1 MPLSLFD
8 DFKRT
13 GFHSSVLTTFSV
25 DPAFYDASVQYRL
38 RAMGCQNNILLADAA
53 MLTQAIDQMPDAF
66 INAGRK
72 YLIVPVAVGGAY
84 HPKIALRY
92 GTSKARLNIG
102 SANVT
107 SAGWGSNQEVVSA
120 LSWSNALDNRDN
132 DIQLTLIAKAH
143 DWLMKRMSETK
154 DSDLLYK
161 LDLLEAQSSWLKNA
175 PLPIGIQ
182 SFSNGTQIDLL
193 ISDRA
198 APTGLSDQFISA
210 VEGEVER
217 LVIISPYWDKDLTAL
232 SRLHTAFGGPKT
244 HIFVSTGSEVERRQ
258 STFPV
263 EKWNLKPA
271 PIFHPMGSSDEHRF
285 LHAKLIMAQTEHYD
299 YLIYGSANCTVAA
312 LGISQKPG
320 TNTEAVIYRRLPRG
334 TIEHQLELDFGVE
347 LQSSDIPSPV
357 REENENSKPVQFDP
371 GKIERRDRQLIWSC
385 PDDIPAHGS
394 SFHVGDERVQT
405 QFVQGRRPFI
415 YIDDELIAATI
426 ITRIELADGRISKP
440 VIVADPEMLMASAP
454 NPLASSLKRKL
465 DAVLN
470 GDSDLINL
478 ARDIHLIFDDDGD
491 TPREAAMRTV
501 RRRSTSTSVSAG
513 RDYDSPEAFRQ
524 ALNLK
529 SDISSGAFAH
539 SDNPALQMILKI
551 VLQGIIDLEN
561 SDSIDEAE
569 ARNAAELALGEDQD
583 DEGDT
588 ERQSHTKAGE
598 ADPARDDHT
607 AITVKD
613 FERNQASLMKAVGAF
628 ESHIQTLKTS
638 DAPVDLSFVTRA
650 LFIIYLML
658 YGCTKKYSFEEG
670 STDVLIPFSGIGTD
684 QQRDGFLLQAARIV
698 KGIWGPH
705 FKDSLMG
712 RVQIYQEYT
721 VLPVPILTL
730 VVLSRW
736 ILAAIL
742 SEARKER
749 KAKGLQG
756 ILEKEVP
763 KLFVSTSA
771 FAVIDADQIATV
783 IKRMEMNIGM
793 EKLQA
798 DAIRTV
804 LGEIEGSL

>member
-1 MPLSLFD
+1 MPFSLFD

-72 YLIVPVAVGGAY
+72 YLIVPVSVGGAY

-92 GTSKARLNIG
+92 GKSKARLNIG

-120 LSWSNALDNRDN
+120 LNWSNSLNNHDN
-132 DIQLTLIAKAH
+132 DVQLSLIAKAS
-143 DWLMKRMSETK
+143 DWLLKSLVDTN
-154 DSDLLYK
+154 DSDVSYK
-161 LDLLEAQSSWLKNA
+161 LDLLKSQSPWLEDA
-175 PLPIGIQ
+175 PRTIGAQ
-182 SFSNGTQIDLL
+182 SFSDDTLIDLL
-193 ISDRA
+193 LSDSA
-198 APTGLSDQFISA
+198 APSGLADQFISA

-217 LVIISPYWDKDLTAL
+217 LVIISPYWDNDLNAL
-232 SRLHTAFGGPKT
+232 SRLHIAFGGPRT
-244 HIFVSTGSEVERRQ
+244 HIFMSTGSAIERRQ
-258 STFPV
+258 STFPG
-263 EKWNLKPA
+263 EKCNLKPA
-271 PIFHPMGSSDEHRF
+271 PIFHPMGSSGEHRF
-285 LHAKLIMAQTEHYD
+285 LHAKMMMAQTEHYD

-320 TNTEAVIYRRLPRG
+320 INTEAVIYRRLPRG
-334 TIEHQLELDFGVE
+334 TIEHQLGLDFGVE
-347 LQSSDIPSPV
+347 LQSSDIPSPI
-357 REENENSKPVQFDP
+357 REENENSKSVLFDP

-385 PDDIPAHGS
+385 PDDIPAQGS
-394 SFHVGDERVQT
+394 CFHVGDERIET
-405 QFVQGRRPFI
+405 QIVRGRRPFI
-415 YIDDELIAATI
+415 SIDDEVTAATI

-440 VIVADPEMLMASAP
+440 VIVVDPEMLMASAP

-478 ARDIHLIFDDDGD
+478 ARDIHLIFDDDE
-491 TPREAAMRTV
+491 TPREIATPTARS
-501 RRRSTSTSVSAG
+501 RSTSTSISAG
-513 RDYDSPEAFRQ
+513 RDYESPEAFRQ

-529 SDISSGAFAH
+529 SDIYSGAFAH

-551 VLQGIIDLEN
+551 VLRGIIDLEN
-561 SDSIDEAE
+561 SDSIDEGD
-569 ARNAAELALGEDQD
+569 AREAAELALGEDQD
-583 DEGDT
+583 DEGESEELT
-588 ERQSHTKAGE
+588 RTKTAQ
-598 ADPARDDHT
+598 ADFINDDHT
-607 AITVKD
+607 AIAVRD
-613 FERNQASLMKAVGAF
+613 FERNQASLVKSIGTF
-628 ESHIQTLKTS
+628 ESHIQTLKAS
-638 DAPVDLSFVTRA
+638 DATIDLNFVTRA
-650 LFIIYLML
+650 LFMIYLML
-658 YGCTKKYSFEEG
+658 YGCTKKYSLEEG
-670 STDVLIPFSGIGTD
+670 GTEFLIPFSGIGTD
-684 QQRDGFLLQAARIV
+684 QQREGFLSQAARV
-698 KGIWGPH
+698 VNGIWGPR

-712 RVQIYQEYT
+712 RIPLDKEDT
-721 VLPVPILTL
+721 NLPVPILTL
-730 VVLSRW
+730 IVLSRW

-742 SEARKER
+742 SEARRER
-749 KAKGLQG
+749 KAKSLRD
-756 ILEKEVP
+756 ILERQVP

-771 FAVIDADQIATV
+771 FAFIDAEQIATV

-804 LGEIEGSL
+804 LEEIESST

>member
-1 MPLSLFD
+1 M
-8 DFKRT
+8 
-13 GFHSSVLTTFSV
+13 LTTFSV

-72 YLIVPVAVGGAY
+72 YLIVPLSVGGAY

-92 GTSKARLNIG
+92 GKYKARLNIG

-132 DIQLTLIAKAH
+132 DIQLSMIAKAH

-161 LDLLEAQSSWLKNA
+161 LDLLESQSPWLKDA
-175 PLPIGIQ
+175 PRPIGTQ
-182 SFSNGTQIDLL
+182 SFSDDTRIDLL
-193 ISDRA
+193 LSDMV
-198 APTGLSDQFISA
+198 APNGLSDQFISA

-217 LVIISPYWDKDLTAL
+217 LIIISPYWDKDLNAL
-232 SRLHTAFGGPKT
+232 SRLHTAFGGPQT
-244 HIFVSTGSEVERRQ
+244 HIFVSTGSAVERRQ

-263 EKWNLKPA
+263 EKWNFKPA

-299 YLIYGSANCTVAA
+299 YIIYGSANCTVAA

-334 TIEHQLELDFGVE
+334 TIEHQLKLDFGVE
-347 LQSSDIPSPV
+347 LQSSDITSPV

-385 PDDIPAHGS
+385 PDDIPSHGS
-394 SFHVGDERVQT
+394 SFRVGDERVKT

-415 YIDDELIAATI
+415 YIDDELTAATI

-440 VIVADPEMLMASAP
+440 VIVADSEMLMASAP

-470 GDSDLINL
+470 GDNDLINL
-478 ARDIHLIFDDDGD
+478 ARDIHLIFDDDDGD
-491 TPREAAMRTV
+491 TPREAAMRAA
-501 RRRSTSTSVSAG
+501 RSRSTSTSVSAG

-529 SDISSGAFAH
+529 SDMNSGAFAH

-551 VLQGIIDLEN
+551 VLRGIIDLEN

-569 ARNAAELALGEDQD
+569 ACKAAELALGEDQD
-583 DEGDT
+583 DEGYT
-588 ERQSHTKAGE
+588 EGQSHTKAGE
-598 ADPARDDHT
+598 ADPAKDEHT

-613 FERNQASLMKAVGAF
+613 FERNQASLMKAVGVF
-628 ESHIQTLKTS
+628 ESHIQMMKTS
-638 DAPVDLSFVTRA
+638 DAPVDLNFVTRA
-650 LFIIYLML
+650 LFMIYLML

-670 STDVLIPFSGIGTD
+670 STEVLIPFSGIGTD

-698 KGIWGPH
+698 NVIWGPS

-712 RVQIYQEYT
+712 RIRLDKEDT
-721 VLPVPILTL
+721 NLAVPILTL
-730 VVLSRW
+730 IILSRW
-736 ILAAIL
+736 ILAAML
-742 SEARKER
+742 SEARRER
-749 KAKGLQG
+749 DAQRLRD
-756 ILEKEVP
+756 ILEQQVP

-771 FAVIDADQIATV
+771 FAMINPEKIATV
-783 IKRMEMNIGM
+783 IERMEMNIGM

-804 LGEIEGSL
+804 LEEIEGTL

>member
-1 MPLSLFD
+1 
-8 DFKRT
+8 
-13 GFHSSVLTTFSV
+13 
-25 DPAFYDASVQYRL
+25 
-38 RAMGCQNNILLADAA
+38 MGCQNNILLADAA

-72 YLIVPVAVGGAY
+72 YLIVPVSVGGAY

-92 GTSKARLNIG
+92 GKSKARLNIG

-120 LSWSNALDNRDN
+120 LSWSTSLNNHDN
-132 DIQLTLIAKAH
+132 DVRLSLIAKAN
-143 DWLMKRMSETK
+143 DWLVKRLLDTG
-154 DSDLLYK
+154 DSDVSYK
-161 LDLLEAQSSWLKNA
+161 LDLLKSQSPWLEGA
-175 PLPIGIQ
+175 PRQLGVQ
-182 SFSNGTQIDLL
+182 SFSDGTHIDLL
-193 ISDRA
+193 LSDTA
-198 APTGLSDQFISA
+198 APTGLSEQFISA
-210 VEGEVER
+210 VESEVER
-217 LVIISPYWDKDLTAL
+217 LVIISPYWDKDVNAL
-232 SRLHTAFGGPKT
+232 RQIHAAFGSPPI
-244 HIFVSTGSEVERRQ
+244 HIFMSTGSVVERRQ

-263 EKWNLKPA
+263 EDWNRKRA
-271 PIFHPMGSSDEHRF
+271 PIFHPMGSSHEHRF

-299 YLIYGSANCTVAA
+299 YIIYGSANCTVAA

-320 TNTEAVIYRRLPRG
+320 TNTEAVIYRRLLRG

-394 SFHVGDERVQT
+394 SFHVGDERVKT

-415 YIDDELIAATI
+415 YIDDELTAATI
-426 ITRIELADGRISKP
+426 ITRIELVDGRISKP

-491 TPREAAMRTV
+491 TPREAAMRTA
-501 RRRSTSTSVSAG
+501 RRHSTSASVSAG

-529 SDISSGAFAH
+529 SDMYSGAFAH

-551 VLQGIIDLEN
+551 VLRGIIDLEN

-583 DEGDT
+583 HEGDA
-588 ERQSHTKAGE
+588 EGQSHTKAGE
-598 ADPARDDHT
+598 ADPAKDDHT

-613 FERNQASLMKAVGAF
+613 FERNQASLMKAVGVF

-638 DAPVDLSFVTRA
+638 DAPVDLNFVTRA
-650 LFIIYLML
+650 LFMIYLML

-670 STDVLIPFSGIGTD
+670 STEVLIPFSGIGTD

-698 KGIWGPH
+698 NVIWGPS

-712 RVQIYQEYT
+712 RIRLDKEDT
-721 VLPVPILTL
+721 NLPVPILTL
-730 VVLSRW
+730 IILSRW
-736 ILAAIL
+736 ILAAML
-742 SEARKER
+742 SEARRER
-749 KAKGLQG
+749 EARRLRD
-756 ILEKEVP
+756 ILERQVP

-771 FAVIDADQIATV
+771 FAIINSEKIATV
-783 IKRMEMNIGM
+783 IERMEMNIGM

-804 LGEIEGSL
+804 LEEIEGTL